1 MKRAGLFTATFTVL
15 KIKMFLIKILKNKYF
30 LTTIGIVVWLLFFDK
45 NDVFTQ
51 RDLITKLN
59 KLESDRDYYIRE
71 IQNNRSDINELAT
84 NKESLEKFARE
95 KYLMKK
101 DNEDVFV
108 VVAK

>member
-1 MKRAGLFTATFTVL
+1 
-15 KIKMFLIKILKNKYF
+15 MFLLKLIRNKYF
-30 LTTIGIVVWLLFFDK
+30 LTIIALIVWLLFFDK

-51 RDLITKLN
+51 HETVAKLN
-59 KLESDRDYYIRE
+59 KLKSDQGYYISE
-71 IQNNRSDINELAT
+71 IEKNKMELQELKT

-108 VVAK
+108 FVTK